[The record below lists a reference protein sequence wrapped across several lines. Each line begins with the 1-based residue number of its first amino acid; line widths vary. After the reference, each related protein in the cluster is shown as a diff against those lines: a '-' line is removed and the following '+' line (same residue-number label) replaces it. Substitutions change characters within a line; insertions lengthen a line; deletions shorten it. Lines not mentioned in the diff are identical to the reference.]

1 MLSKRTVEECD
12 AMLAQGGICVLL
24 DETDYD
30 AFFEDTMKAGHYE
43 NRVESVDIMIRS
55 SRSVINSLIDYGVE
69 FERTNDG
76 KLAYTR
82 EAAHSRPRICFHKD
96 ITGKELEVRLDEVG
110 ITVNKNAI
118 PFDPQMILKCGLKSK
133 CNLNIGPIP
142 FISIEFIRNIC
153 ISSIQRPHHITSSY
167 TYQFFEKS
175 YFVSC
180 AG

>member
-1 MLSKRTVEECD
+1 M
-12 AMLAQGGICVLL
+12 
-24 DETDYD
+24 
-30 AFFEDTMKAGHYE
+30 
-43 NRVESVDIMIRS
+43 
-55 SRSVINSLIDYGVE
+55 
-69 FERTNDG
+69 
-76 KLAYTR
+76 
-82 EAAHSRPRICFHKD
+82 HSNIVVFP
-96 ITGKELEVRLDEVG
+96 
-110 ITVNKNAI
+110 I

-180 AG
+180 AGWKITKHTPSPLLFFQFLTRKSTIRFSRNFTLFVIIAKHLQHNINISFFFHTDFTIYNF